1 MQTLKGKTAFIT
13 GAAEGIG
20 FHIARSF
27 AANGMQVMLS
37 DIDAVML
44 DKAVASLKSEGFKVA
59 GYVCDTT
66 QKSQLIEAAQAT
78 IDTFGKVNVLVN
90 NAGVSAGGPQDKISD
105 ENWRW
110 VIEVN
115 LMGVV
120 YGTQVFAPLIQ
131 AANEEGHIVNVA
143 SMAGM
148 GGIGMVGPY
157 CATKAAVV
165 SLSES
170 WYGEY
175 KASNIGVSVLC
186 PSFVKSRIHASPR
199 NRQEQFGGPIDIETL
214 EQRPAYIKSKALV
227 EGGIDT
233 AIVGER
239 VVEAIINNE
248 LYVFTHPHYRQ
259 VIDDRYTHLSKAF
272 DKADAS
278 PALES
283 VEREEIAKF

>member
-1 MQTLKGKTAFIT
+1 
-13 GAAEGIG
+13 
-20 FHIARSF
+20 
-27 AANGMQVMLS
+27 
-37 DIDAVML
+37 
-44 DKAVASLKSEGFKVA
+44 
-59 GYVCDTT
+59 
-66 QKSQLIEAAQAT
+66 
-78 IDTFGKVNVLVN
+78 
-90 NAGVSAGGPQDKISD
+90 
-105 ENWRW
+105 
-110 VIEVN
+110 
-115 LMGVV
+115 
-120 YGTQVFAPLIQ
+120 
-131 AANEEGHIVNVA
+131 
-143 SMAGM
+143 
-148 GGIGMVGPY
+148 MVGAY

-259 VIDDRYTHLSKAF
+259 VIDDRYKHLSKAF